1 MRGRMAAMLIGQ
13 AGGPS
18 LDFDLGSP
26 FLVVLLTLFVTM
38 AVALAWLIYKNRH
51 RK

>member
-1 MRGRMAAMLIGQ
+1 MGSMLIGQ

-18 LDFDLGSP
+18 LDLGSP

-38 AVALAWLIYKNRH
+38 AAALAWLIYKNRH